1 MADRSGVA
9 ACEGTTIMLQQLR
22 YQPTLIWPAE
32 PTLAELYCTEPQALI
47 QPSLAGFRSIS
58 LQQMD
63 SVALLNRTDSKYV
76 CSIQQLAAI
85 LPDLTTDYRV
95 LEIAGRRMHRYHTLY
110 FDTVDFALY
119 RRHHAGGRNRYKVR
133 SRTYLDTQ
141 NYFLEVKHKVN
152 KYRTIKHRLS
162 TPYALET
169 FTTASSSFLQR
180 IVPFEVGSL
189 QPTLTNN
196 FSRITLVNIAE
207 QERVTLDVGIG
218 FQADSRSVE
227 LTGVVIAEVKQA
239 GINRGSPFIQ
249 GIRGQHLHTIGMS
262 KYCSGAA
269 LLYPDLPRN
278 SFKPTLRYLNTLME
292 YAQ

>member
-1 MADRSGVA
+1 
-9 ACEGTTIMLQQLR
+9 MLQQLR
-22 YQPTLIWPAE
+22 YQPTLIWPTE
-32 PTLAELYCTEPQALI
+32 PTLVCEPL
-47 QPSLAGFRSIS
+47 QPSLEPHLADFTPIS

-76 CSIQQLAAI
+76 CAIQQLTAI
-85 LPDLTTDYRV
+85 LPALVADYRV
-95 LEIAGRRMHRYHTLY
+95 LEIAGRRMHRYHTRY
-110 FDTVDFALY
+110 FDTADFALY

-141 NYFLEVKHKVN
+141 HYFLEVKHKIN
-152 KYRTIKHRLS
+152 KYRTIKHRLA
-162 TPYALET
+162 TPIGLET
-169 FTTASSSFLQR
+169 LTPASKAFVQQL
-180 IVPFEVGSL
+180 VPFDVGLL
-189 QPTLTNN
+189 QPTLTND

-207 QERVTLDVGIG
+207 QERVTLDLGIR
-218 FQADSRSVE
+218 FQADLHSVE

-239 GINRGSPFIQ
+239 GINRSSPFIQ

-269 LLYPDLPRN
+269 LLYPELPRN
-278 SFKPTLRYLNTLME
+278 SFKPTLRYLHSLME

>member
-1 MADRSGVA
+1 
-9 ACEGTTIMLQQLR
+9 MLQQLR
-22 YQPTLIWPAE
+22 YQPTLIWPTE
-32 PTLAELYCTEPQALI
+32 PTPACEQPQLAPQALI
-47 QPSLAGFRSIS
+47 QPRLAGFNSIS
-58 LQQMD
+58 LKQMD

-76 CSIQQLAAI
+76 CSMQQLAAI
-85 LPDLTTDYRV
+85 LPSLVADYRV
-95 LEIAGRRMHRYHTLY
+95 LEIDGRRMHRYHTLY
-110 FDTVDFALY
+110 FDTADFALY

-141 NYFLEVKHKVN
+141 HYFLEVKHKVN
-152 KYRTIKHRLS
+152 KYRTIKHRLA
-162 TPYALET
+162 TPSALET
-169 FTTASSSFLQR
+169 FNPASSDFVQR
-180 IVPFEVGSL
+180 IVPFEVGLL
-189 QPTLTNN
+189 QPTLTND

-207 QERVTLDVGIG
+207 QERVTLDIGIG
-218 FQADSRSVE
+218 FQSDSRLVE

-239 GINRGSPFIQ
+239 GINRSSPFIQ

-292 YAQ
+292 YTQ